1 MFQFALAHFLDSEVR
16 NTYGINRIRSSDRFR
31 YQAEYL
37 RASVLVARSGIAI
50 PIASIVEE
58 KDSLWAI
65 HELDKLR
72 QAGFLY
78 LYSPTSDYRDY
89 ASKKSYEYRDMS
101 GRMSQYSDLSSE
113 QLRAIFSLKWL
124 PRISRS
130 ASQDVGMGW
139 AESLLDGGL
148 WDKLAQLRTTREGLI
163 EDRDLARLENM
174 AELLDGR
181 AFLVGNVEQVI
192 DMSLHPRERTAM
204 SLLLSGWFLY
214 SYVAEY
220 NMCIVIDSPL
230 GKLDCNICSS
240 PIMRNRCLSYM
251 TYKKY
256 LSMLGLGSLLQGV
269 LDWSELLTLKEHPPF
284 REINDFVVTRSVV
297 NASIVDNIAFDIDIE
312 HLIASLSAPTSLES
326 FKEYLWRLRDHL
338 LQRPSAGRLQ
348 RIFSRGGSVSALERP
363 SIEAATRPVEP
374 VNHLMLSNPT
384 DPSDTMS
391 SRQTSN
397 SVFLIHGRDTA
408 SAVRMRAFLR
418 SLGLSVIEWN
428 HALEAT
434 ESASPFVLDVVTKGI
449 ELSTAVVVMFTPDE
463 FVRLDNSLP
472 GSTSPDE
479 GYQARPNVWLEAGFA
494 LAMVRNSV
502 VLVEVGQSRPA
513 SDLAGIHF
521 VRILENT
528 ADEINRL
535 VNKLRIAG
543 CIVDTRGDDY
553 IMATIAP
560 L

>member
-1 MFQFALAHFLDSEVR
+1 
-16 NTYGINRIRSSDRFR
+16 
-31 YQAEYL
+31 
-37 RASVLVARSGIAI
+37 
-50 PIASIVEE
+50 
-58 KDSLWAI
+58 
-65 HELDKLR
+65 
-72 QAGFLY
+72 
-78 LYSPTSDYRDY
+78 
-89 ASKKSYEYRDMS
+89 
-101 GRMSQYSDLSSE
+101 
-113 QLRAIFSLKWL
+113 
-124 PRISRS
+124 
-130 ASQDVGMGW
+130 
-139 AESLLDGGL
+139 
-148 WDKLAQLRTTREGLI
+148 
-163 EDRDLARLENM
+163 
-174 AELLDGR
+174 
-181 AFLVGNVEQVI
+181 
-192 DMSLHPRERTAM
+192 
-204 SLLLSGWFLY
+204 
-214 SYVAEY
+214 
-220 NMCIVIDSPL
+220 
-230 GKLDCNICSS
+230 
-240 PIMRNRCLSYM
+240 
-251 TYKKY
+251 
-256 LSMLGLGSLLQGV
+256 
-269 LDWSELLTLKEHPPF
+269 
-284 REINDFVVTRSVV
+284 
-297 NASIVDNIAFDIDIE
+297 
-312 HLIASLSAPTSLES
+312 
-326 FKEYLWRLRDHL
+326 
-338 LQRPSAGRLQ
+338 
-348 RIFSRGGSVSALERP
+348 
-363 SIEAATRPVEP
+363 
-374 VNHLMLSNPT
+374 
-384 DPSDTMS
+384 MS